1 MDIRVVGYAHPDAQL
16 LIAEVQ
22 QEYVRRY
29 GDADVTPVEV
39 AEFDPP
45 QGLFAVLY
53 DDDGRPVGTGAWRAR
68 DSDPEQPGL
77 ADGDAEL
84 KRMYTVP
91 SARGRGLARAMLR
104 YLEDRA
110 RQAGRL
116 RFVLETGTE
125 QPEALALYASEGY
138 LPTVKFGV
146 YRDHP
151 QSVCLAKPL
160 TTAAPAGAVPA
171 GAGYDAGAVAG
182 AVGAVGAV
190 GAGGTVGAEAR
201 TA

>member
-29 GDADVTPVEV
+29 GDADVTPVQSD
-39 AEFDPP
+39 EFDPP
-45 QGLFAVLY
+45 RGLFAVVY
-53 DDDGRPVGTGAWRAR
+53 DEDGTPVGTGAWRAR
-68 DSDPEQPGL
+68 DSDRDEPGL
-77 ADGDAEL
+77 LDGDAEL

-91 SARGRGLARAMLR
+91 SARGRGLARGMLR
-104 YLEDRA
+104 YLEEQA
-110 RQAGRL
+110 RSAGRT
-116 RFVLETGTE
+116 RVVLETGTQ

-138 LPTVKFGV
+138 LPTVRFGF

-151 QSVCLAKPL
+151 MSVCLAKPL
-160 TTAAPAGAVPA
+160 YAEDQAGTPASAS
-171 GAGYDAGAVAG
+171 
-182 AVGAVGAV
+182 
-190 GAGGTVGAEAR
+190 AR

>member
-1 MDIRVVGYAHPDAQL
+1 MDIRIVGYAHPDAQR

-29 GDADVTPVEV
+29 GDVDLTPVDP

-45 QGLFAVLY
+45 QGLFAVVY
-53 DDDGRPVGTGAWRAR
+53 DRDGRALGTGAWRAR
-68 DSDPEQPGL
+68 EAEADEPGL

-104 YLEDRA
+104 FLEEEA
-110 RQAGRL
+110 RRAGRKRL
-116 RFVLETGTE
+116 VLETGTE

-138 LPTVKFGV
+138 LPTEKFGV
-146 YRDHP
+146 YREYP
-151 QSVCLAKPL
+151 QSVCLAKMI
-160 TTAAPAGAVPA
+160 AVPA
-171 GAGYDAGAVAG
+171 LRS
-182 AVGAVGAV
+182 
-190 GAGGTVGAEAR
+190 AR
-201 TA
+201 

>member
-29 GDADVTPVEV
+29 GDADVTPVEP
-39 AEFDPP
+39 ADFDPP
-45 QGLFAVLY
+45 RGLFAVLY
-53 DDDGRPVGTGAWRAR
+53 DDDGTPVGTGAWRAR
-68 DSDPEQPGL
+68 DGDSEEPGL

-104 YLEDRA
+104 YLEDEA
-110 RQAGRL
+110 RRAGRL

-138 LPTVKFGV
+138 LPTAKFGV
-146 YRDHP
+146 YREHP

-160 TTAAPAGAVPA
+160 PV
-171 GAGYDAGAVAG
+171 AVA
-182 AVGAVGAV
+182 
-190 GAGGTVGAEAR
+190 AGGSDRVDGAEAR

>member
-1 MDIRVVGYAHPDAQL
+1 MDIRLVGYAHPDAQR

-29 GDADVTPVEV
+29 GDVDVTPVDP

-45 QGLFAVLY
+45 QGLFAVVY
-53 DDDGRPVGTGAWRAR
+53 DVDGRAVGTGAWRAR
-68 DSDPEQPGL
+68 EAEADEPGL

-104 YLEDRA
+104 FLEQEA
-110 RQAGRL
+110 RRAGRRRL
-116 RFVLETGTE
+116 VLETGTE

-138 LPTVKFGV
+138 LPTEKFGV
-146 YRDHP
+146 YREHP
-151 QSVCLAKPL
+151 MSVCLAKAI
-160 TTAAPAGAVPA
+160 TVPA
-171 GAGYDAGAVAG
+171 LPTARQS
-182 AVGAVGAV
+182 VGSPG
-190 GAGGTVGAEAR
+190 R
-201 TA
+201 